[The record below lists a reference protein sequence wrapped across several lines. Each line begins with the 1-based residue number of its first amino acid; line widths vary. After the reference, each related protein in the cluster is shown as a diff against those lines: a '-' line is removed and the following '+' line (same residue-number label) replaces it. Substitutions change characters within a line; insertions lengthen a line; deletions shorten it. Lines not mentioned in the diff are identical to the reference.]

1 MKQIG
6 LLFFILGFIITGCDT
21 ETNLGANSDIELQNK
36 KDAEGQNNI
45 PKEKSDGKESIPT
58 PTPKP
63 TPKPTPTPTSTHED
77 LETKKKVNEKSFK
90 YFELSPVDQAV
101 EDESLIKFR
110 EELIANIKERNID
123 FLNKYFDEKGTW
135 DFGGTTKEQ
144 LLESWDEENWLELQK
159 AVLLGGAFYDEE
171 KTQFF
176 SPYTFKLFPEE
187 FDAFEFEAAI
197 KDQVEVYIHKDVD
210 SKLIGMLNYTIVKRR
225 YEDDNYD
232 PNWKKIEMS
241 DGRVGYVIGDNIR
254 SPIDYRVG
262 FEKVNNDWKIT
273 FFLAGD

>member
-1 MKQIG
+1 MGGIIDMKQIG

-21 ETNLGANSDIELQNK
+21 ETNLGANSDIELQK
-36 KDAEGQNNI
+36 GAEEQTKI
-45 PKEKSDGKESIPT
+45 SKEKSDGSEST
-58 PTPKP
+58 PT
-63 TPKPTPTPTSTHED
+63 PTPTPTSTHED
-77 LETKKKVNEKSFK
+77 LETNMKVNEKSFK

-123 FLNKYFDEKGTW
+123 FLNKYFDEQGTW
-135 DFGGTTKEQ
+135 DFGGSTKEQ
-144 LLESWDEENWLELQK
+144 LLKSWDEESWLELQK
-159 AVLLGGAFYDEE
+159 AVLLGGAFYNEE
-171 KTQFF
+171 KTLFF

-187 FDAFEFEAAI
+187 FDPYEFEVAI
-197 KDQVEVYIHKDVD
+197 KDHVEVYSLKDVD
-210 SKLIGMLNYTIVKRR
+210 SEIIGMLNYTIVKRR

-241 DGRVGYVIGDNIR
+241 DGSVGYVIGDNIR

-262 FEKVNNDWKIT
+262 FEKVNNAWKIT
-273 FFLAGD
+273 SFLAGD